1 METVVRTP
9 QQLSQ
14 TLRAQRSRKGLT
26 QSLAGAT
33 VGLLPKTISALET
46 RPEGSSI
53 ESLFRLLSALNLE
66 LLVREKSSSGHD
78 RSHSEW

>member
-1 METVVRTP
+1 METVARTP

-14 TLRAQRSRKGLT
+14 ILCAQRKRKGIT
-26 QSLAGAT
+26 QSGAGAS

-53 ESLFRLLSALNLE
+53 ESLFRMLSALNLE
-66 LLVREKSSSGHD
+66 LVIREKSPAGCGQAG
-78 RSHSEW
+78 SEW